1 MQSKSTLKSAT
12 THNSNKYKHQ
22 TTKNEKYAVKN
33 DAKKR
38 QKI

>member
-1 MQSKSTLKSAT
+1 MQSESTLKSVA
-12 THNSNKYKHQ
+12 THNSNKHKPQ
-22 TTKNEKYAVKN
+22 NSKINKYAVKL